1 MLESFLAKYGY
12 IAVLLGTVF
21 EGETIMIMGGFSA
34 HRGYLKLLPWVI
46 LAGFV
51 GNFIQNQV
59 YFILGRRYG
68 TRTVE
73 KHPDWKPRLQQVHR
87 WLERFQSALII
98 GLRFVPGFRA
108 IGGVAIGMSDV
119 PPGRFTVLNL
129 IGAVLWALVIGFL
142 GYLCGHALELIIG
155 EIKHLEVPI
164 LVGIAVIGGLWLFFN
179 HRRRRSK
186 SPAIQNS

>member
-12 IAVLLGTVF
+12 IAILLGTVF

-68 TRTVE
+68 SRTVE
-73 KHPDWKPRLQQVHR
+73 KHPDWKPRLQQVNG
-87 WLERFQSALII
+87 WLQRFQSSLII
-98 GLRFVPGFRA
+98 GMRFVPGFRT

-119 PPGRFTVLNL
+119 SAGRFVVLNL
-129 IGAVLWALVIGFL
+129 IGAVLWAVVIGIL
-142 GYLCGHALELIIG
+142 GYLCGHAIELIMG
-155 EIKHLEVPI
+155 DIKHLEVPI
-164 LVGIAVIGGLWLFFN
+164 LIGIAVVGGLLFFF
-179 HRRRRSK
+179 HRRRRGK
-186 SPAIQNS
+186 VAANMNS

>member
-1 MLESFLAKYGY
+1 MLESLLAKYGY
-12 IAVLLGTVF
+12 IAILLGTVF

-73 KHPDWKPRLQQVHR
+73 KHPDWKPRLQQVDR
-87 WLERFQSALII
+87 WLERFQSPLII
-98 GLRFVPGFRA
+98 GVRFVPGFRT
-108 IGGVAIGMSDV
+108 IGGIAIGMSDV
-119 PPGRFTVLNL
+119 SAGRFTIFNV
-129 IGAVLWALVIGFL
+129 IGAALWAIVIGFL
-142 GYLCGHALELIIG
+142 GYLCGHALELIMG
-155 EIKHLEVPI
+155 EIKHLEVQI
-164 LVGIAVIGGLWLFFN
+164 LVGIAVIGGLWLFFS
-179 HRRRRSK
+179 HRRRSK
-186 SPAIQNS
+186 SPVIQNS

>member
-12 IAVLLGTVF
+12 VAILMGTTF

-59 YFILGRRYG
+59 FFVLGRRYG
-68 TRTVE
+68 TRMVE

-87 WLERFQSALII
+87 WAERFRSAMII
-98 GLRFVPGFRA
+98 GLRFVPGFRT

-119 PPGRFTVLNL
+119 SSGRFTALNA
-129 IGAVLWALVIGFL
+129 IGAVLWALFIGIL
-142 GYLCGHALELIIG
+142 GYLCGHALELIMG

-164 LVGIAVIGGLWLFFN
+164 LVGIAVIGGLWLFIN
-179 HRRRRSK
+179 HRRRSK
-186 SPAIQNS
+186 SAVIQNS

>member
-12 IAVLLGTVF
+12 VAILLGTAF

-51 GNFIQNQV
+51 GNFIQSQV
-59 YFILGRRYG
+59 YFVLGRRYG
-68 TRTVE
+68 TRMVE
-73 KHPDWKPRLQQVHR
+73 KHPDWKSRLQQVHR
-87 WLERFQSALII
+87 WAERFRSALII
-98 GLRFVPGFRA
+98 GVRFVPGFRT

-119 PPGRFTVLNL
+119 SSGRFTALNV
-129 IGAVLWALVIGFL
+129 IGAVLWALIIGFL
-142 GYLCGHALELIIG
+142 GYLCGHALEVIMG

-179 HRRRRSK
+179 HRRRSK
-186 SPAIQNS
+186 SPVIQN

>member
-1 MLESFLAKYGY
+1 MFESFLAKYGY
-12 IAVLLGTVF
+12 VAILLGTVF

-68 TRTVE
+68 TRMVK

-87 WLERFQSALII
+87 WLERFQSPLII
-98 GLRFVPGFRA
+98 GVRFVPGFRT

-119 PPGRFTVLNL
+119 SPGRFTVLNV
-129 IGAVLWALVIGFL
+129 IGAVLWAVVIGFL
-142 GYLCGHALELIIG
+142 GYLCGHALELIMG

-179 HRRRRSK
+179 HRHRSK
-186 SPAIQNS
+186 SPVIQNF

>member
-1 MLESFLAKYGY
+1 VLESFLAKYGY
-12 IAVLLGTVF
+12 VAILLGTAF

-34 HRGYLKLLPWVI
+34 HRGYLKLLPWVV

-68 TRTVE
+68 NRTVE
-73 KHPDWKPRLQQVHR
+73 KHPDWKPRLQQVDG
-87 WLERFQSALII
+87 WLERFRSALII
-98 GLRFVPGFRA
+98 GVRFVPGFRT

-119 PPGRFTVLNL
+119 STGRFIVLNL

-142 GYLCGHALELIIG
+142 GYLCGHVLELILG
-155 EIKHLEVPI
+155 EIKQLEAPI
-164 LVGIAVIGGLWLFFN
+164 LLGIAVIGGLWFFFN
-179 HRRRRSK
+179 RLRRGK
-186 SPAIQNS
+186 APATVNS